1 MKIIIKKLHDAKGN
15 ETGSI
20 LSAILGQATN
30 IRQKIGIENRL
41 IHYAFEKLYPGEG
54 LNIYRDMYPDTPS
67 IIAIKNINDLPYQEI
82 KMED

>member
-1 MKIIIKKLHDAKGN
+1 MKVIIKTLYDEKGN

-30 IRQKIGIENRL
+30 VHQKIAIENRL
-41 IHYAFEKLYPGEG
+41 IHYAFENLYRGEG

-67 IIAIKNINDLPYQEI
+67 VIAIKNINDLSYKEI
-82 KMED
+82 TMKD